1 MTTGLRRAVVP
12 VLVVALAGLL
22 AGCGGGFSSA
32 PATPAGTEITTY
44 VALGDGFTAAPYT
57 GKTVGDDGC
66 LRSSVN
72 YPRLL
77 AKALDVDDV
86 KDVSCTGATTA
97 AISGKT
103 APPGT
108 KDAVKAQLDAV
119 TSDTDLVTIGFGIE
133 DRDLLHDMF
142 NICTAVPCGDKAS
155 PQSILADVSSMSE
168 TLTAAVRAIQDR
180 ASDATIVLVGYPTIT
195 PQAGDCDA
203 LPKLDQVGLDSANLV
218 LQSINHAI
226 RDTARETGASFFDV
240 TSISAGHE
248 LCSGEP
254 WVSGKKSEKG
264 KSVAFHPLAA
274 EQRAV
279 ADGIA
284 ALVKTQ

>member
-1 MTTGLRRAVVP
+1 MRTTRRRAFGP
-12 VLVVALAGLL
+12 VLVLALAGLL

-32 PATPAGTEITTY
+32 PPPPDNTIKTY

-66 LRSSVN
+66 LRSDVD
-72 YPRLL
+72 YPTLL
-77 AKALDVDDV
+77 AAKLKVDKV

-97 AISGKT
+97 AISGQTK
-103 APPGT
+103 PPGT
-108 KDAVKAQLDAV
+108 KDSVKAQLDAV
-119 TSDTDLVTIGFGIE
+119 TSDTDLVTMGFGIE

-155 PQSILADVSSMSE
+155 PQSILADVGSMSD
-168 TLTAAVRAIQDR
+168 TLTASVRAIQDR
-180 ASDATIVLVGYPTIT
+180 APNATIVLVGYPTIT
-195 PQAGDCDA
+195 PQSGDCDA

-226 RDTARETGASFFDV
+226 RDAARETGAAFFDV

-254 WVSGKKSEKG
+254 WVSGKKSEKD
-264 KSVAFHPLAA
+264 KSVAYHPLAA

-279 ADGIA
+279 ADGLA

>member
-1 MTTGLRRAVVP
+1 MRTTRRRALGP
-12 VLVVALAGLL
+12 VLVLALASLL
-22 AGCGGGFSSA
+22 TGCGGGFSSA
-32 PATPAGTEITTY
+32 PPPPDNKIKTY

-57 GKTVGDDGC
+57 GKTVDDDGC
-66 LRSSVN
+66 LRSDVD
-72 YPRLL
+72 YPKLL
-77 AKALDVDDV
+77 AAKLKIDKV

-97 AISGKT
+97 AISGQT
-103 APPGT
+103 TPPGA
-108 KDAVKAQLDAV
+108 KDSVKAQLDAV
-119 TSDTDLVTIGFGIE
+119 TSDTDLVTMGFGIE

-155 PQSILADVSSMSE
+155 PQSIIADVGSMSD
-168 TLTAAVRAIQDR
+168 TLTASVRAIQDR
-180 ASDATIVLVGYPTIT
+180 APNATIVLVGYPTIT
-195 PQAGDCDA
+195 PQSGDCDA

-226 RDTARETGASFFDV
+226 RDAARETGAAFFDV

-254 WVSGKKSEKG
+254 WVSGKKSEKD
-264 KSVAFHPLAA
+264 KSVAYHPLAA

-279 ADGIA
+279 ADGLA
-284 ALVKTQ
+284 DLVKTQ

>member
-1 MTTGLRRAVVP
+1 VRTTRRRALGP
-12 VLVVALAGLL
+12 VLVLALAGLL
-22 AGCGGGFSSA
+22 TGCGGGFSSA
-32 PATPAGTEITTY
+32 PPPPDNKIKTY

-66 LRSSVN
+66 LRSDVD
-72 YPRLL
+72 YPKLL
-77 AKALDVDDV
+77 AAKLKVDKV

-97 AISGKT
+97 AISGQTK
-103 APPGT
+103 PPGA
-108 KDAVKAQLDAV
+108 KDSVKAQLDAV
-119 TSDTDLVTIGFGIE
+119 TSDTDLVTMGFGIE

-155 PQSILADVSSMSE
+155 PQSIIADVGSMSD
-168 TLTAAVRAIQDR
+168 TLTASVRAIQDR
-180 ASDATIVLVGYPTIT
+180 APNATIVLVGYPTIT
-195 PQAGDCDA
+195 PQSGDCDA

-226 RDTARETGASFFDV
+226 RDAARETGAAFFDV

-254 WVSGKKSEKG
+254 WVSGKKSEKD
-264 KSVAFHPLAA
+264 KSVAYHPLAA

-279 ADGIA
+279 ADGLA
-284 ALVKTQ
+284 DLVKTQ